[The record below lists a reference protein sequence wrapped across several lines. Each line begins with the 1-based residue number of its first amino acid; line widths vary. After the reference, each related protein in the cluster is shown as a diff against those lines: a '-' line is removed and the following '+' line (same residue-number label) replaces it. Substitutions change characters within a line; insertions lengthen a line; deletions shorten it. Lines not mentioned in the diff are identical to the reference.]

1 MSRKVEKVVET
12 RELDIPEE
20 ELEEYR
26 EAFNL
31 FDKDGSGSISPDE
44 FIKVLKN
51 LGQKVTKEEA
61 FKICADL
68 DQDGSGSVEF
78 EEFVSYMKKIKIQQ
92 EEEEAR
98 ENIEDEV
105 IRAFRTFDK
114 NQDGTI
120 SKDEFRYILCKLG
133 DEQNRFTQEECDEIF
148 READIDNDGQLDYKE
163 FVNYWR
169 NK

>member
-1 MSRKVEKVVET
+1 MTET
-12 RELDIPEE
+12 QVRELDIPEE

-51 LGQKVTKEEA
+51 LGQKVTKDEA
-61 FKICADL
+61 RKICEEL

-78 EEFVSYMKKIKIQQ
+78 DEFVSYMKKIKAQDEEPPAEQ
-92 EEEEAR
+92 EQ
-98 ENIEDEV
+98 EDAV
-105 IRAFRTFDK
+105 IKAFKTFDK
-114 NQDGTI
+114 NKDGTI
-120 SKDEFRYILCKLG
+120 SIEEFRYILCRLG
-133 DEQNRFTQEECDEIF
+133 EEKDRFSVEECDEIF
-148 READIDNDGQLDYKE
+148 READLNKDGSLDYKE
-163 FVNYWR
+163 FVRYWR